1 MYVLCYGELKMKFKL
16 LSIALVLAVTGC
28 SSTKPPEIK
37 PEAKAEPD
45 KSFPKL
51 ADQKDLPK
59 LSGYEGPIAMSRIEV
74 IQGQKECMYAKL
86 KPNVEYVIQKT
97 QSGKVLVPINIH
109 CDPVMEK

>member
-1 MYVLCYGELKMKFKL
+1 MKFKL
-16 LSIALVLAVTGC
+16 LLIALVLSVTGC
-28 SSTKPPEIK
+28 SSTKPEIK

-59 LSGYEGPIAMSRIEV
+59 LSGYEGPIALSRIEV

>member
-1 MYVLCYGELKMKFKL
+1 MKLKL
-16 LSIALVLAVTGC
+16 LSIALVLAITGC
-28 SSTKPPEIK
+28 SSTKPEVK
-37 PEAKAEPD
+37 PEPKAEVNLD
-45 KSFPKL
+45 KNFPKL

-59 LSGYEGPIAMSRIEV
+59 LSGYEGPIALSRIEV

>member
-1 MYVLCYGELKMKFKL
+1 MKFKL
-16 LSIALVLAVTGC
+16 LLIALVLSVTGC

-37 PEAKAEPD
+37 PEAKTEPD

-59 LSGYEGPIAMSRIEV
+59 LSGYEGPIALSRIEV